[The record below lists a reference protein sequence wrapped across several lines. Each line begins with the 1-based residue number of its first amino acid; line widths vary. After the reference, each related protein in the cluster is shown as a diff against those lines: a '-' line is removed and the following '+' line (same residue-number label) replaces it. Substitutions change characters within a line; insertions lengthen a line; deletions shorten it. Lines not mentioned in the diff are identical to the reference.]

1 MPFTAKVKMDSMATR
16 CIVKVEDLAAYH
28 AGRKAGAEVRN

>member
-1 MPFTAKVKMDSMATR
+1 MDILATDCIFKAK
-16 CIVKVEDLAAYH
+16 DLAAYH